1 MANLT
6 NSGKLIVKINDIDSK
21 IWTIPAGTDIGQEL
35 SDIKDS
41 IGTLPSGKTAAQA
54 IADVDTKADGI
65 ASDLSDHESYAETT
79 YAKKSDLTTVYKY
92 KSSVATFQDLP
103 ASGNTVWDV
112 YDVQAAFDL
121 DGKHYEAGTNVAWNG
136 TWRDPLGGRVDLSN
150 YYTKSEVDTL
160 IDEGGAAV
168 EALAWRVTTAEG
180 KITTLEGKMTTA
192 EGDIDALEGRMD
204 TAETDIDAV
213 EWRATALEG
222 RMTTAEGSISS
233 QGTRLTT
240 AEWDIDSLEWR
251 MDTAESDI
259 DAVEGR
265 ATSLEGRA
273 DALETAVEAIETSVP
288 AEIFFID
295 VPLTGITTTVS
306 NANIKA
312 NSHVSFVVKSWTL
325 NGYYLEKEVAAGAL
339 TITSSEA
346 ETATLEVMIINKKTA

>member
-6 NSGKLIVKINDIDSK
+6 NSGKLIDKINDIDSK
-21 IWTIPAGTDIGQEL
+21 IWSIPAGTDIGSEL
-35 SDIKDS
+35 ENLAWDISDINDS
-41 IGTLPSGKTAAQA
+41 IGTVPAGSTVMSE
-54 IADVDTKADGI
+54 ISDV

-79 YAKKSDLTTVYKY
+79 YAKKSDLTTVYRY

-103 ASGNTVWDV
+103 VSWNVVWDV

-121 DGKHYEAGTNVAWNG
+121 DGKHYEAWTNVAWNG

-150 YYTKSEVDTL
+150 YYTKSEVDDL
-160 IDEGGAAV
+160 IDEGGEAV
-168 EALAWRVTTAEG
+168 AALATRVTTAEG

-204 TAETDIDAV
+204 TAESDIDAV

-222 RMTTAEGSISS
+222 RMTTAEGNITS
-233 QGTRLTT
+233 QGSRLTT

-259 DAVEGR
+259 EAVEGR

-273 DALETAVEAIETSVP
+273 DALEDAVEAIETAVP
-288 AEIFFID
+288 ADLFFID
-295 VPLTGITTTVS
+295 VPLTWATTTVS
-306 NANIKA
+306 NANVKA
-312 NSHVSFVVKSWTL
+312 NSHVSFVVKSGSL
-325 NGYYLEKEVAAGAL
+325 NGYYLEKEVAAGVL
-339 TITSSEA
+339 TIKSNVA
-346 ETATLEVMIINKKTA
+346 ENATLEVLIINKKTA

>member
-6 NSGKLIVKINDIDSK
+6 NSGKLIAKINDIDSK

-41 IGTLPSGKTAAQA
+41 IGTLPEGKTAAQA
-54 IADVDTKADGI
+54 IADVDSKADGI

-79 YAKKSDLTTVYKY
+79 YAKKADLTTVFTY
-92 KSSVATFQDLP
+92 KSSVPTFQDLP
-103 ASGNTVWDV
+103 VSGNTVWDV

-121 DGKHYEAGTNVAWNG
+121 DGKHYEAGTNVAWDG

-160 IDEGGAAV
+160 IDEGWEATA
-168 EALAWRVTTAEG
+168 ALAERVTTAEG

-222 RMTTAEGSISS
+222 RMTTAESNITS

-251 MDTAESDI
+251 MDTAEGDI

-288 AEIFFID
+288 ADLFFID
-295 VPLTGITTTVS
+295 VPLTGITTSVS
-306 NANIKA
+306 NANVKA
-312 NSHVSFVVKSWTL
+312 TSHVSFVVKSWTL
-325 NGYYLEKEVAAGAL
+325 NGYYLEKEVSEGVL
-339 TITSSEA
+339 TIKSNVA
-346 ETATLEVMIINKKTA
+346 ENATLEVLIINKKVA

>member
-6 NSGKLIVKINDIDSK
+6 NSGKLIAKINDIDSK
-21 IWTIPAGTDIGQEL
+21 IWSIPAGTDIGQEL

-41 IGTLPSGKTAAQA
+41 IGTLPEGKTAAQA
-54 IADVDTKADGI
+54 IDDVDSKADGI

-79 YAKKSDLTTVYKY
+79 YAKKSDLTTVYIY
-92 KSSVATFQDLP
+92 KGTVATFADLP
-103 ASGNTVWDV
+103 ASGNTTWDV

-121 DGKHYEAGTNVAWNG
+121 DGKHYEAGTNVAWDG
-136 TWRDPLGGRVDLSN
+136 TWRDPLGGRTDLSN
-150 YYTKSEVDTL
+150 YYTKSEVDSL
-160 IDEGGAAV
+160 IDEWGSAL
-168 EALAWRVTTAEG
+168 EALEGRVTTAEG

-222 RMTTAEGSISS
+222 KMTTAESNISS

-265 ATSLEGRA
+265 ATSLESRA
-273 DALETAVEAIETSVP
+273 DDLEDAVEAIETAIP
-288 AEIFFID
+288 ADLYFID
-295 VPLTGITTTVS
+295 VPLTWATTTVS
-306 NANIKA
+306 NANITA
-312 NSHVSFVVKSWTL
+312 TSHISFVVKSWEL
-325 NGYYLEKEVAAGAL
+325 NGFYLEKEVAAWGW
-339 TITSSEA
+339 TIKSTVA
-346 ETATLEVMIINKKTA
+346 ENATLEVLVINKKSA